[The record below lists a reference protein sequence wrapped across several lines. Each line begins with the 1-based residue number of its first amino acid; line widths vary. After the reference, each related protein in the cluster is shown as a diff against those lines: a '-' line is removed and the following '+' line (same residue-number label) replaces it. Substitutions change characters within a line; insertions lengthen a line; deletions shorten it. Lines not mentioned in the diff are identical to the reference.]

1 MLTIFSAPKPFSDP
15 HIARIQR
22 NAIASWLHLGEEVEI
37 LLVGDEQGLAEVGA
51 EFGVRVLRDVE
62 RNEEGTPLISS
73 IFQLASGESR
83 HSFLCYTNTDILLF
97 QDLIDAV
104 QKISSRFNDFLILGQ
119 RWDLDLERELTFGEG
134 WQRKLMEE
142 VHSRGQRHPP
152 MGSDY
157 FIFRQELF
165 QDIPAFALGR
175 AGWDNWMIYAGRR
188 AGVPVVD
195 ASEAITVVHQN
206 HDYHHLPNK
215 QPHYRLPESLRNIE
229 LGGGR
234 ETIFNLPD
242 ATWRMDQKSLFRNRP
257 IQIGL
262 RRWAET
268 ECISRLGPGRTT
280 RMILKL
286 LHPIQTLRQ
295 STGVLWRRMNG
306 KEATSDNSPTIDGS
320 RGS

>member
-1 MLTIFSAPKPFSDP
+1 MLTIFSSPKPFTNP

-37 LLVGDEQGLAEVGA
+37 LLVGDEPGLAEVGA
-51 EFGVRVLRDVE
+51 GFGVKVLRDVE
-62 RNEEGTPLISS
+62 RNEEGTPLLSS
-73 IFQLASGESR
+73 IFQLASRESR
-83 HSFLCYTNTDILLF
+83 QPFLCYANADILLCE
-97 QDLIDAV
+97 DLLDAV
-104 QKISSRFNDFLILGQ
+104 QHISSRFNDFLILGQ
-119 RWDLDLERELTFGEG
+119 RWDLDLERELAFGDG
-134 WQRKLMEE
+134 WQRRLMEE
-142 VHSRGQRHPP
+142 VQSRGRRHPP

-157 FIFRQELF
+157 FIFRKELF

-188 AGVPVVD
+188 TGVPVVD
-195 ASEAITVVHQN
+195 ASEAITVIHQN
-206 HDYHHLPNK
+206 HDYQHLPDN

-234 ETIFNLPD
+234 ETIFNLSD
-242 ATWRMDQKSLFRNRP
+242 ATWRMDQKSLLRNRP

-268 ECISRLGPGRTT
+268 EWISRFGPGRST
-280 RMILKL
+280 RVILKL

-295 STGVLWRRMNG
+295 STDVLWRRLNS
-306 KEATSDNSPTIDGS
+306 KEPSSNNSPTIDGS

>member
-51 EFGVRVLRDVE
+51 EFGVKVLRGVE

-73 IFQLASGESR
+73 IFQLASSESQ
-83 HSFLCYTNTDILLF
+83 HPFLCYAHADILLF
-97 QDLIDAV
+97 EDLMDAV
-104 QKISSRFNDFLILGQ
+104 QHISSRFNDFLILGQ
-119 RWDLDLERELTFGEG
+119 RWDLDLERELTFDEG
-134 WQRKLMEE
+134 WQRRLLAE
-142 VHSRGQRHPP
+142 VQSRGRRHPP

-157 FIFRQELF
+157 FIYRKELF

-195 ASEAITVVHQN
+195 ASEAITVIHQN
-206 HDYHHLPNK
+206 HDYQHLPNN

-234 ETIFNLPD
+234 ETIFNLSD
-242 ATWRMDQKSLFRNRP
+242 ATWRMDQTSLFRNRP

-262 RRWAET
+262 RRCMET
-268 ECISRLGPGRTT
+268 EWICRFGPGRST
-280 RMILKL
+280 RVILKL
-286 LHPIQTLRQ
+286 LNPIQTLRQ
-295 STGVLWRRMNG
+295 SMLWRRLNS
-306 KEATSDNSPTIDGS
+306 KEASLNNSPTKDGS

>member
-37 LLVGDEQGLAEVGA
+37 LLIGDEPGLSEVGA
-51 EFGVRVLRDVE
+51 EFGVKVLRDVE

-73 IFQLASGESR
+73 IFQMASRESR
-83 HSFLCYTNTDILLF
+83 HPFLCYVNADILLF
-97 QDLIDAV
+97 EDLIDAV
-104 QKISSRFNDFLILGQ
+104 QYISSRFNDFLILGQ
-119 RWDLDLERELTFGEG
+119 RWDLDLEWELTFDEG
-134 WQRKLMEE
+134 WQRRLMEE
-142 VHSRGQRHPP
+142 VQSRGRTHPP

-157 FIFRQELF
+157 FIFRKELF

-195 ASEAITVVHQN
+195 ASERITVIHQN
-206 HDYHHLPNK
+206 HDYQHLPNN

-229 LGGGR
+229 LGGGH
-234 ETIFNLPD
+234 ETIFNLSD
-242 ATWRMDQKSLFRNRP
+242 ATWRLGPKSLLRNHP
-257 IQIGL
+257 IRIGL
-262 RRWAET
+262 RRWMET
-268 ECISRLGPGRTT
+268 ECISRFGPGRST
-280 RMILKL
+280 RVILRL

-295 STGVLWRRMNG
+295 STIVLWRRMNG
-306 KEATSDNSPTIDGS
+306 KEASSENSPTIDGS

>member
-1 MLTIFSAPKPFSDP
+1 MLTIFSAPKSFSDP

-22 NAIASWLHLGEEVEI
+22 NAIASWRHLGEEVEV
-37 LLVGDEQGLAEVGA
+37 LLIGDEPGMAEAGA
-51 EFGVRVLRDVE
+51 ELGVKVLRDVE

-73 IFQLASGESR
+73 IFQLVSSESQQ
-83 HSFLCYTNTDILLF
+83 HFLCYANADILLF
-97 QDLIDAV
+97 EDLMDAV
-104 QKISSRFNDFLILGQ
+104 QNISSRFNDFLILGQ
-119 RWDLDLERELTFGEG
+119 RWDLDLERELAFSED

-157 FIFRQELF
+157 FIFPKGLF

-206 HDYHHLPNK
+206 HDYQHLPNN

-234 ETIFNLPD
+234 ETIFNLSD
-242 ATWRMDQKSLFRNRP
+242 ATWRMDQKSLLRNRP
-257 IQIGL
+257 IRIGL

-268 ECISRLGPGRTT
+268 ECISRFGPGKTT
-280 RMILKL
+280 RVIQRL
-286 LHPIQTLRQ
+286 LHPIQTFRQ
-295 STGVLWRRMNG
+295 STAVLGRRLSS
-306 KEATSDNSPTIDGS
+306 KEASSNNSPTIDGS
-320 RGS
+320 RGP

>member
-22 NAIASWLHLGEEVEI
+22 NAIASWLHLGEEIEV
-37 LLVGDEQGLAEVGA
+37 LLIGDEQGLAEAGA
-51 EFGVRVLRDVE
+51 EFGVKVLRDVE

-119 RWDLDLERELTFGEG
+119 RWDLDLERELAFGED
-134 WQRKLMEE
+134 WQRKLMED
-142 VHSRGQRHPP
+142 VQSRGRRHPP

-157 FIFRQELF
+157 FIFRKELF

-188 AGVPVVD
+188 AGGPVID

-206 HDYHHLPNK
+206 HDYHHLPGG
-215 QPHYRLPESLRNIE
+215 QPHYQLPESRENVKMAGGAETVFTLR
-229 LGGGR
+229 
-234 ETIFNLPD
+234 D
-242 ATWRMDQKSLFRNRP
+242 ATWKLDALGVRRKPLMEIGLLRWIESSLF
-257 IQIGL
+257 
-262 RRWAET
+262 
-268 ECISRLGPGRTT
+268 CIFGPGIISKAI
-280 RMILKL
+280 RMLF
-286 LHPIQTLRQ
+286 HPLEI
-295 STGVLWRRMNG
+295 WRYVARH
-306 KEATSDNSPTIDGS
+306 S
-320 RGS
+320 

>member
-22 NAIASWLHLGEEVEI
+22 NAITSWLHLGEEVEI

-51 EFGVRVLRDVE
+51 EFGVRVLRGVE

-73 IFQLASGESR
+73 IFQLASSESQYP
-83 HSFLCYTNTDILLF
+83 FLCYANADILLF
-97 QDLIDAV
+97 EDLMDAV
-104 QKISSRFNDFLILGQ
+104 QHISSRFNDFLILGQ
-119 RWDLDLERELTFGEG
+119 RWDLDLERELAFGDG
-134 WQRKLMEE
+134 WQRRLMAE
-142 VHSRGQRHPP
+142 VQSRGRRHPP

-157 FIFRQELF
+157 FIFRKELF

-188 AGVPVVD
+188 ARVPVVD
-195 ASEAITVVHQN
+195 ASEAITVIHQN
-206 HDYHHLPNK
+206 HDYQHLPNN

-234 ETIFNLPD
+234 ETIFNLSD
-242 ATWRMDQKSLFRNRP
+242 ATWRMDKKSLFRNRP

-262 RRWAET
+262 RRWMET
-268 ECISRLGPGRTT
+268 EWISRFGPGRST
-280 RMILKL
+280 RGILKL

-295 STGVLWRRMNG
+295 STDSLWRRLNS
-306 KEATSDNSPTIDGS
+306 KEASSNNSPTIDGS